1 MFDSSNERARQSAQT
16 LILIFGIWKILFF
29 REKVMSNSTA
39 PPATMS
45 RKSASS
51 DIEVPLVHPLVRIKV
66 VRIPFH
72 LANVSPNN
80 LDQAYK
86 ENVKK
91 VSED

>member
-1 MFDSSNERARQSAQT
+1 MFDSLNERARQSVET

-39 PPATMS
+39 PATMS
-45 RKSASS
+45 GKSASS
-51 DIEVPLVHPLVRIKV
+51 DIEMPLVHPLVRIKI

-80 LDQAYK
+80 LDQAYRK
-86 ENVKK
+86 M
-91 VSED
+91 